1 LYPYEV
7 ARRNGEKGQG
17 YTMPRRGKKYKN
29 STEGLDTAK
38 VYELEEGL
46 EMSLKA
52 KYTNFDESVDIA
64 VKLGVDPR
72 HADQMVRSS
81 VMLPHGTGKEVRVLV
96 FAKGEKETEAK
107 DAGADFAGSDELIKK
122 IKEGWFEFDKT
133 VATPDMMGEVGKI
146 GRMLGPR
153 NLMPNAKL
161 GTVTFDVERVV
172 KEIKM
177 GKVDFRVDKA
187 GIVHAAVGKASFGKE
202 KLADNI
208 VAFIDKII
216 QLKPSS
222 SKGIYMRG
230 ISVSTTMGPGFKVD
244 PLQIRSL
251 IKKAE

>member
-1 LYPYEV
+1 
-7 ARRNGEKGQG
+7 
-17 YTMPRRGKKYKN
+17 MPKRGKKYRN
-29 STEGLDTAK
+29 GIEGLDTSV
-38 VYELEEGL
+38 VYELNECL
-46 EMSLKA
+46 ENMLKA
-52 KYTNFDESVDIA
+52 KYANFDESVDIA

-107 DAGADFAGSDELIKK
+107 EAGADYAGSDELIDK
-122 IKEGWFEFDKT
+122 IKDGWFDFDKT
-133 VATPDMMGEVGKI
+133 VATPDMMGDVGKI
-146 GRMLGPR
+146 GRVLGPR

-161 GTVTFDVERVV
+161 GTVTFDIEKVV

-187 GIVHAAVGKASFGKE
+187 GIVHASVGKASFGNE
-202 KLADNI
+202 KLAENI

-222 SKGIYMRG
+222 SKGIYLRG

-244 PLQIRSL
+244 PLQVRSL
-251 IKKAE
+251 IKKI

>member
-1 LYPYEV
+1 
-7 ARRNGEKGQG
+7 
-17 YTMPRRGKKYKN
+17 MPKRGKKYRKGA
-29 STEGLDTAK
+29 EGLDPEA
-38 VYELEEGL
+38 VYELDEGL
-46 EMSLKA
+46 GKVLNA
-52 KYTNFDESVDIA
+52 KYANFDESVDIA

-107 DAGADFAGSDELIKK
+107 EAGADYAGSDELIEK
-122 IKEGWFEFDKT
+122 IKEGWFDFDKT
-133 VATPDMMGEVGKI
+133 IATPDMMGEVGKI

-161 GTVTFDVERVV
+161 GTVTFDVGRVV
-172 KEIKM
+172 GEIKK
-177 GKVDFRVDKA
+177 GKVDFRVDKS
-187 GIVHAAVGKASFGKE
+187 GIVHASLGKASFGKE

-222 SKGIYMRG
+222 SKGIYLRG
-230 ISVSTTMGPGFKVD
+230 LSVSTTMGPGIKID
-244 PLQIRSL
+244 PLQVRSL
-251 IKKAE
+251 IKKV